1 MISNDSEKREHAIV
15 FSSFHFEFLKVCAEN
30 VFLMIPGLIDFDG
43 NTSTRSKKTR
53 IIISYALP
61 RISMGY
67 ELKISTYF
75 ELMLN
80 ETI

>member
-1 MISNDSEKREHAIV
+1 
-15 FSSFHFEFLKVCAEN
+15 
-30 VFLMIPGLIDFDG
+30 MIPGLIDFDG